1 MLGDLINR
9 CLILIL
15 GYAYPGYECFKVV
28 EKNRVDI
35 EELRFW
41 CKYWIILAFFTV
53 LEKFTDILISWLPL
67 YGELKLGLI
76 IYLWYPK
83 IKGTGVI
90 YENVLRPYVSTHEH
104 DIDRKIHELKARAW
118 DLTVYYWH
126 YCAQYGHEAFLQ
138 VVQYL
143 ALQTTKISADLPTL
157 KNKVQG
163 QSESAP
169 QMHSMQSSFDVKQS
183 SAINKGMKRP
193 PSPPSSQAI
202 HHNISE
208 TPKSKA
214 MEVDLDYHTIYSEEK
229 ETILKTKPGT
239 TIYEGHDVHRVNVKD
254 SISQTRARFSSKLDT
269 QNYRISPTPQRKEP

>member
-9 CLILIL
+9 CLILVL

-41 CKYWIILAFFTV
+41 CKYWIILALFTV

-67 YGELKLGLI
+67 YGEMKLGLI

-104 DIDRKIHELKARAW
+104 DIDRKIHELKVRAR

-126 YCAQYGHEAFLQ
+126 YCAQHGQEAFLQ
-138 VVQYL
+138 VLQYL
-143 ALQTTKISADLPTL
+143 ALQTTKISVNVPTP
-157 KNKVQG
+157 KNEVQG

-169 QMHSMQSSFDVKQS
+169 QKPSTQSSIDEKQS
-183 SAINKGMKRP
+183 SSISKGLKRP
-193 PSPPSSQAI
+193 PSPTPSRVIQR
-202 HHNISE
+202 NISE
-208 TPKSKA
+208 TPKAKA
-214 MEVDLDYHTIYSEEK
+214 MEVDHNYHTEYSEKK
-229 ETILKTKPGT
+229 ETILEPEPG
-239 TIYEGHDVHRVNVKD
+239 TIYEGNDVHRVNVKD
-254 SISQTRARFSSKLDT
+254 GVSQARARFSKKLDL
-269 QNYRISPTPQRKEP
+269 QNFRVSPIPPQKEL